1 MFSGTVLS
9 SSYRRLLT
17 GTGRFALGEGLFGLA
32 YEDAIEALQKTRD
45 VKVLLWRRIKQVSGF
60 VIYFVALGGSV
71 SFIIFVSTQV
81 GVFLHGVSVFALSIN
96 SSGSS
101 KWRPV
106 FVVWQVG
113 NGSVDAIVENSF
125 LSSLSS
131 INVQLSAFVVPVTVS
146 VFNAAIPK
154 LVQITSSN
162 LEQWD
167 DPGMALRMD
176 LWRMYVLAPP
186 RRHSTHNGAVSHRRV
201 PHQPFCARLARCSL
215 PPVRRRLLFLFCRYL
230 CKVLN
235 SSVAILGKLLLADP
249 YYLLTFF
256 LDYPVFHEFV
266 GIMRTAIASVMNFEE
281 AGL

>member
-1 MFSGTVLS
+1 MTCF
-9 SSYRRLLT
+9 
-17 GTGRFALGEGLFGLA
+17 
-32 YEDAIEALQKTRD
+32 
-45 VKVLLWRRIKQVSGF
+45 
-60 VIYFVALGGSV
+60 
-71 SFIIFVSTQV
+71 
-81 GVFLHGVSVFALSIN
+81 
-96 SSGSS
+96 
-101 KWRPV
+101 
-106 FVVWQVG
+106 VWQVG
-113 NGSVDAIVENSF
+113 NGAVDAIVENSF

-131 INVQLSAFVVPVTVS
+131 INVQLSAFVVPITVS

-154 LVQITSSN
+154 LVQITSTT

-176 LWRMYVLAPP
+176 LWRMYVFVPSSTWDCLASWE
-186 RRHSTHNGAVSHRRV
+186 RIIV
-201 PHQPFCARLARCSL
+201 RCGCCSAKMSL
-215 PPVRRRLLFLFCRYL
+215 NLVLLFRYL

-266 GIMRTAIASVMNFEE
+266 GIMRNAIASVMSFEE